1 MGGNCS
7 TSLQDCLISIVRFLV
22 PLNQFKFKIYPSIV
36 QHFMLGVEVYSII
49 DIIIQLFVRYLIAF
63 LCLLLS
69 CGYRSLYMYISLWD
83 LDAQTSKCQ
92 CLGAKISSF
101 TVCMYFR
108 CMPIDKPLSLPKCTT
123 MLRNKILNSHSLSP
137 YIKLVHL
144 KINLQ
149 LMV

>member
-22 PLNQFKFKIYPSIV
+22 PLNQFSFKFKIFPSIV
-36 QHFMLGVEVYSII
+36 QHFVVLGVEVYSII

-83 LDAQTSKCQ
+83 LDA
-92 CLGAKISSF
+92 
-101 TVCMYFR
+101 
-108 CMPIDKPLSLPKCTT
+108 CTD
-123 MLRNKILNSHSLSP
+123 
-137 YIKLVHL
+137 L
-144 KINLQ
+144 K
-149 LMV
+149 VPVV